1 MTGMLLLDILR
12 TEFEQKVQNLI
23 VNKIDDLKESEEK
36 WQSTLENNPNGVLLY
51 DAKTGIKIY

>member
-1 MTGMLLLDILR
+1 MLLLDILR